1 LQFYVAVCPVLLRA
15 PEMELNA
22 REIYLKIASGASEIY
37 VWDGRIFLAKP
48 GHNSLLF
55 KRKCT

>member
-1 LQFYVAVCPVLLRA
+1 
-15 PEMELNA
+15 MELNA